1 MMESRSRGVLDTP
14 PARGMTALCGAAPS
28 PSLRG
33 AERRS
38 NPFSFFAQRDGLL
51 RSARNDGSTV
61 GCLKIESRTCNGGG
75 ELPLP
80 LWERVGVRGSRL
92 SIVRN
97 PSPGSHLSMR
107 SDLSHKGRGETEHL
121 SHVIARSDLAVFGCL
136 KFESE
141 LNRPARSLPRP
152 GRLALFAER
161 LEALLGVFRHRQKC
175 DLAFGIGDALVERH
189 RGDRAHGVFAA
200 PDRG

>member
-1 MMESRSRGVLDTP
+1 MLMMESRSRGVLDTP

-61 GCLKIESRTCNGGG
+61 GCLKIES
-75 ELPLP
+75 
-80 LWERVGVRGSRL
+80 
-92 SIVRN
+92 
-97 PSPGSHLSMR
+97 
-107 SDLSHKGRGETEHL
+107 K
-121 SHVIARSDLAVFGCL
+121 
-136 KFESE
+136 

-200 PDRG
+200 PDRGRRFVDDAADQPFDLGVEFD